1 MRVFELGAEQ
11 ATLVSTHHLQ
21 RSPDMLGDHA
31 TAVDSIYFTQD
42 EQVAVVTYDS
52 GLVSAYDVRGGWTWL
67 GDIEKEVP
75 RIGQLS
81 SSTLSKVLERN
92 ELSLDPH
99 GGHLINH
106 FRPVNSQETKFSVF
120 SLKGPNCIKQ

>member
-1 MRVFELGAEQ
+1 M
-11 ATLVSTHHLQ
+11 
-21 RSPDMLGDHA
+21 
-31 TAVDSIYFTQD
+31 
-42 EQVAVVTYDS
+42 AVVTYDS

-81 SSTLSKVLERN
+81 SSVLSKVLERN
-92 ELSLDPH
+92 ELSMDPY